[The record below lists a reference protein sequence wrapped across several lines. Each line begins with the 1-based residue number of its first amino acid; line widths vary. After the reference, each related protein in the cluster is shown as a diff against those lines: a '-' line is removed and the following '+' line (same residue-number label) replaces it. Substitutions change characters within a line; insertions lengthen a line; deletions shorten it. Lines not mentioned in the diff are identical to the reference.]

1 MPCVC
6 VIIIKNNERD
16 VAEWKG
22 RNLGQKSLIVT
33 GQPLGL
39 GDRFRTGASNR
50 DHSGRQNTA
59 TDNWWGY
66 SYSFSTVKF
75 NSVFRVS

>member
-1 MPCVC
+1 M
-6 VIIIKNNERD
+6 R
-16 VAEWKG
+16 
-22 RNLGQKSLIVT
+22 
-33 GQPLGL
+33 L

-50 DHSGRQNTA
+50 DHGDRQNTA
-59 TDNWWGY
+59 TDNWWEY

>member
-1 MPCVC
+1 M
-6 VIIIKNNERD
+6 
-16 VAEWKG
+16 
-22 RNLGQKSLIVT
+22 
-33 GQPLGL
+33 GL

-50 DHSGRQNTA
+50 DHGGRQNTA
-59 TDNWWGY
+59 TDNWWEY